1 MRNAVLTLVSLS
13 QWLDVVILMI
23 IIIMK
28 MLLWCWFL
36 YGTFCHGALK
46 HDISTLLTTSF
57 LWTSLQFIFDF
68 NFKLLNTCDY
78 KLLTKIPSG
87 ALWFQDQCADNN
99 LCECVR
105 YIVGSCNGYKNIFTF
120 ANFFLKKGDVHFA
133 WPKRLWRAKMTSLF
147 T

>member
-57 LWTSLQFIFDF
+57 LWTSLQFILD
-68 NFKLLNTCDY
+68 LNYSIGVTISWWQWFHLVRFDY
-78 KLLTKIPSG
+78 KICGLITTCADVWGELLVPVTITKICIVSKR
-87 ALWFQDQCADNN
+87 FQMKQ
-99 LCECVR
+99 R
-105 YIVGSCNGYKNIFTF
+105 
-120 ANFFLKKGDVHFA
+120 KKTWISD
-133 WPKRLWRAKMTSLF
+133 AK
-147 T
+147 